1 MYMYVTVLDMKERK
15 RWGGGGGG
23 ESREEEG
30 RDGEKERGRRGEGEK
45 RERKRGEG
53 IGYMHVTGKE
63 GRGGWRGRSRLCDCF
78 GLSGAPAEDG
88 VAGRQGGA
96 EENLNGPPRHDQ
108 PSEPLH
114 CPILRLRHM
123 ECTCTV
129 SRV

>member
-1 MYMYVTVLDMKERK
+1 MYVTVLDMKERK

-23 ESREEEG
+23 ESREEKRRE
-30 RDGEKERGRRGEGEK
+30 GEKERGRRGEGEK

-63 GRGGWRGRSRLCDCF
+63 GRGRKRRGRSRRCDCF

-88 VAGRQGGA
+88 VARRQGGA
-96 EENLNGPPRHDQ
+96 EENLDGPPSHDQ